1 MRTRS
6 HLPGRWQAVGTE
18 AGLRVPS
25 LLGGHPAADS
35 KDQMFIFTAMLRLS
49 RTLTSLTRRLVC
61 VPWSKNTHHSRVA
74 AARGRSSGVS
84 VAAPTERRPA
94 QPVAGLRRFLVSF

>member
-1 MRTRS
+1 MRS

-18 AGLRVPS
+18 AGLRIPS

-35 KDQMFIFTAMLRLS
+35 KDQMSIFTAMLRLS
-49 RTLTSLTRRLVC
+49 RKLTSLTRRLVC
-61 VPWSKNTHHSRVA
+61 VPWSKHSSQSCCSRPRA
-74 AARGRSSGVS
+74 PLWVS
-84 VAAPTERRPA
+84 VAAPAERRPA